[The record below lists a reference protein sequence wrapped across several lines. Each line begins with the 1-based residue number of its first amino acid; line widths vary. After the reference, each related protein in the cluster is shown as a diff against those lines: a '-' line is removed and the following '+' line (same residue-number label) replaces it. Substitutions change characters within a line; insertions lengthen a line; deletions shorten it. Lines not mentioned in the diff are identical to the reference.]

1 MVYEYENLRYVNR
14 DNKGVL
20 YKDGRILFIG
30 NSWSGI
36 IQFLQYSNNAP
47 EVRNMFRSQLEQR
60 EKPRYTNSEAQAQK

>member
-1 MVYEYENLRYVNR
+1 LVYEYENFKYVNR

-36 IQFLQYSNNAP
+36 IQFLQYTNNAP
-47 EVRNMFRSQLEQR
+47 EVRQMFRSQLEQR
-60 EKPRYTNSEAQAQK
+60 EKPKYAKTEKTPE